1 MASDVTIRIRDN
13 GPLLVEGPARL
24 LDAEGREFPRDP
36 AKPTIAICRC
46 AHSTNLPFCDG
57 SHKTCNFQSCVRA
70 GN

>member
-13 GPLLVEGPARL
+13 GPLLVEGPVHL

-36 AKPTIAICRC
+36 AKPAIALCRC
-46 AHSTNLPFCDG
+46 AQSKNLPFCDG
-57 SHKTCNFQSCVRA
+57 SHKTCGFQSCVRA